1 MKHLLLALAVSLG
14 LASCQQ
20 EVVSVI
26 DLSEADWKWSS
37 PDSSAIRPFDACIPG
52 HVLEALVE
60 ADLAPNPY
68 LGTHERDVQWVEILP
83 WHLQTHLPNTG
94 VATDSAVLCLEGIDT
109 YASVFVNDV
118 QVLSANN
125 THRSW
130 TTSPFPVTEDGW
142 TIELRFAPVAA
153 RGQLA
158 LDAHGLVVP
167 ASNEAKPL
175 GTQTSPM
182 TRKPGYQFGW
192 DWGPR
197 LAGPG
202 ISGPMHLRPWNP
214 EATEAPA
221 PPVCAV
227 LHVDSSLAR
236 VTVRRHKGWTLDIT
250 LEGQDVP
257 YTWTGNEVRLE
268 QPAMWWPADMGAHPL
283 YEWTWTHLPSG
294 TVHRHVLGMRMLK
307 WVEQSDGW
315 GTSFQL
321 EVNGIPVQVRGA
333 NVVPPDFH
341 QTQDAE
347 RWKTLAKQARDAN
360 MNMVRVWGGGVYPPD
375 AFFESC
381 DEQGLLV
388 WQDFMFACAMVPD
401 DSAFTENV
409 KREAEEHVRRLTHH
423 PSLALWCGNNEVER
437 AWQSWGWQ
445 DMYDLHGPDSA
456 RLAAAYHKMFY
467 EVLPQ
472 VVSQESDA
480 FYLPT
485 SPTLDGQSGDE
496 HAWGVW
502 FGLNDFSYYSRH
514 NGRFA
519 SEYGLQSLP
528 SRHTLEE
535 AGIDAFT
542 DEALQFRQR
551 SRMDWLEPGFD
562 GWDMMHHFMSKTTGA
577 PAPEDLD
584 DWIFK
589 SQWTQAEGLRQALER
604 HRTSEGRYAGSLYWS
619 LNDVWPAV
627 SWSTVDHAGRW
638 KLAHYA
644 ARRANAPR
652 TALWMR
658 QREDSLCFELFN
670 DLPQGTSGT
679 LQVATKDFEGRVVH
693 ETSVSVDVSAS
704 RSLLVN
710 LGEMDVWRGQPFDA
724 YLSWQWQDSTEVW
737 SSSSSA
743 LWCAPVEARL
753 HEPFVQCTPTGD
765 GFELSANT
773 YVPLVQLTASVPG
786 HWSDN
791 GMALEPGQTCVVQ
804 FTPEA
809 PIATADIHVVVR
821 CQTSANQ

>member
-1 MKHLLLALAVSLG
+1 
-14 LASCQQ
+14 
-20 EVVSVI
+20 
-26 DLSEADWKWSS
+26 
-37 PDSSAIRPFDACIPG
+37 
-52 HVLEALVE
+52 
-60 ADLAPNPY
+60 
-68 LGTHERDVQWVEILP
+68 
-83 WHLQTHLPNTG
+83 
-94 VATDSAVLCLEGIDT
+94 
-109 YASVFVNDV
+109 
-118 QVLSANN
+118 
-125 THRSW
+125 
-130 TTSPFPVTEDGW
+130 
-142 TIELRFAPVAA
+142 
-153 RGQLA
+153 
-158 LDAHGLVVP
+158 
-167 ASNEAKPL
+167 
-175 GTQTSPM
+175 
-182 TRKPGYQFGW
+182 
-192 DWGPR
+192 
-197 LAGPG
+197 
-202 ISGPMHLRPWNP
+202 
-214 EATEAPA
+214 
-221 PPVCAV
+221 
-227 LHVDSSLAR
+227 
-236 VTVRRHKGWTLDIT
+236 
-250 LEGQDVP
+250 
-257 YTWTGNEVRLE
+257 
-268 QPAMWWPADMGAHPL
+268 
-283 YEWTWTHLPSG
+283 
-294 TVHRHVLGMRMLK
+294 MRTLK
-307 WVEQSDGW
+307 WVEQEDAW

-341 QTQDAE
+341 QTQDAA
-347 RWKTLAKQARDAN
+347 RWKTLAEQARDAN

-409 KREAEEHVRRLTHH
+409 KREANEQVVRLRHR

-437 AWQSWGWQ
+437 AWHQWGWQ

-480 FYLPT
+480 FYLHT
-485 SPTLDGQSGDE
+485 SPTLDGRSGDE

-502 FGLNDFSYYSRH
+502 FGLEDFSYYSRH

-577 PAPEDLD
+577 PVPEDLD

-658 QREDSLCFELFN
+658 QREDSLCFEPVQRLAAAN
-670 DLPQGTSGT
+670 LRHPSSGHQG
-679 LQVATKDFEGRVVH
+679 F
-693 ETSVSVDVSAS
+693 
-704 RSLLVN
+704 
-710 LGEMDVWRGQPFDA
+710 
-724 YLSWQWQDSTEVW
+724 
-737 SSSSSA
+737 
-743 LWCAPVEARL
+743 
-753 HEPFVQCTPTGD
+753 
-765 GFELSANT
+765 
-773 YVPLVQLTASVPG
+773 
-786 HWSDN
+786 
-791 GMALEPGQTCVVQ
+791 
-804 FTPEA
+804 
-809 PIATADIHVVVR
+809 
-821 CQTSANQ
+821 